1 MKDFRKLKVWNLSHT
16 LALDIYKLTKNFPN
30 TERYNLISQ
39 LNRAAL
45 SIPTNIAEGCG
56 RDTDPDFAKFIS
68 IAIGSTSEV
77 EYLLIFAKDLKYID
91 SKKQVELNSQINEIK
106 KMLIAFYKKLKA

>member
-1 MKDFRKLKVWNLSHT
+1 MKDFRKLKVWTSSHKF
-16 LALDIYKLTKNFPN
+16 AIEIYKLTGKFPQK
-30 TERYNLISQ
+30 EKYNLISQ

-56 RDTDPDFAKFIS
+56 RDTDPDFARFLS

-77 EYLLIFAKDLKYID
+77 EYLLIFAKDLGYLELA
-91 SKKQVELNSQINEIK
+91 KQQELNKNLNEIK
-106 KMLIAFYKKLKA
+106 RMLIAFYKKLKA